1 MLPLTSQRSLQRW
14 EAVVIEPYAV
24 LQLNYI
30 ELPTDKYPKLDDIC
44 REVPSRS
51 VNRKLVGGLLNIE
64 DIYFKTTL
72 FPNFVA
78 CLKDAH
84 KSAFNIDSDVRIVR
98 VTRDYTSKVIVH
110 DDPGLPYFG
119 NDFYTKF
126 KTNLASIPVWGVDDD
141 LVETFSTG
149 YRMMEKP
156 LHITKEKKLTPRTSI
171 LGRKQK
177 LEKILTNELK
187 VGHGRAESIKNADFE
202 PESKTEDEQKQR
214 SRWGVFPFNS
224 PCDNSDRNVRRQNQR
239 DDDTTNFYDGHFER
253 IPELLLPVCT
263 PETNLLGHIWPDQG
277 SKPAEFL
284 QYSSSTALERFSG
297 NNALSERGCGSIESN
312 PSTTTTHIIDR
323 LFEKKLFFGTK
334 FESFITEEMEGLID
348 YKMTSILDFDASRKK
363 RRIDKDAMQFEKSR
377 LATLKA
383 EDIEEI
389 RGVTAAAN
397 PWLQAMQTI
406 DKEVKKRAQF
416 EEFDVLDLESL
427 SSSRSNWSYSGGQN
441 VPMLFSEAFFVP
453 RTESSEQTTSE
464 AEAMSMVAIVD
475 IGVSSQ
481 FSTRPLS
488 VTGKLVNLVRQI
500 LQEPSVRLK
509 GSVKDRLLSSAHAL
523 RCIPIPPMLPHTFVR
538 GRGSSELGG
547 DESMLHQ
554 EVEQWECNPSAV
566 GRSMIAMLQNQF
578 KLDASERKGG
588 GTDQRERQIF
598 SGLSPDVGRGPQGWL
613 GRVSLL
619 GRTSR
624 SILKE
629 VAEIC
634 TPLADSSATDG
645 GLGACSGSRRRKEA
659 RRLARPT
666 SMTEFLRYAFLSAAS
681 IESTGYSS
689 FCTGDATVAMG
700 AVDIARGAGEE
711 CKNQESLAT
720 GAALITNIE
729 AVRARKYGDE
739 NRYAQ
744 LKSPVLSV
752 VPAISESPHEAKKAG
767 DTENRAVDK
776 MRDDQGRAD
785 EVVTEEPELHS
796 HVPLSHMDIQ
806 SGPDPRSSAEIDH
819 KREVA
824 SLVPQTL
831 DLDQMVASYLSMH
844 RLPSARGKAIPPS
857 VGRLRVNP
865 IVITPSLTSDIPS
878 SHGRRNNGMSLESW
892 SSRFQTG
899 QEAQESEQRKGVMD
913 AVHSS
918 LLVTTRDAPPSISA
932 RNRDE
937 MTRAAPLG
945 KQSQF
950 FSAIYPPTALTSM
963 VTPSKGEGEG
973 EGEEEVQES
982 NWTERET
989 NVTAPASSFRFN
1001 GLCILVSESFL
1012 ELSEGSWAITTLAEK
1027 YGITCIDTLLKD
1039 PVTAIVDGSTA
1050 ICVVEEG
1057 IVGQINLLKEFVKQ
1071 MTALVY
1077 RYSCIWIIIIS
1088 RNGDEKAARRD
1099 GREGEL
1105 ETGMRNLYTAISRFP
1120 ITVVVR
1126 SIMERDSKAPHATT
1140 NTSTDTDTGTGTVVG
1155 AQLAGMIH
1163 FICNDIANAVC
1174 IAHNILRERFVSRDF
1189 LKALLGRDSIAFA
1202 EQCDFLQLFPSLN
1215 FYTAAQII
1223 SNISLKRIAE
1233 HLPERISALKQAL
1246 QFVPPID
1253 AVCLES
1259 AFALFN
1265 VHCGLQRSVGRS
1277 AESVAA
1283 IENHREGSPRDREP
1297 AADRASVSA
1306 LDSREL
1312 TRAQPVLYSDS
1323 LKDHDGGSWVT
1334 PENGGQDRRGGD
1346 NYVSGGYSRER
1357 TAGDRGIRGQRRG
1370 QAETQRQ
1377 GGYGAFHHE
1386 LAYGDGIGDNNSNND
1401 DNKNNYAR
1409 RYGSHENS
1417 NIEPRQYISLHDG
1430 SGDRD
1435 QNGSNSGPWRS
1446 SGGHYDERPTDRG
1459 AGRKTGYGYETWG
1472 RDVEGF
1478 IKPFCPEENE
1488 QQFKLPFGRRELQR
1502 QTAPWNENQDRRTH
1516 NDFDE
1521 RQSDSGSSRQKGDS
1535 LAGIVDYDYP
1545 KRTKAGAER
1554 PRDTQNISGQQQQFQ
1569 HQHHYQNRKSEE
1581 NLYSDI
1587 RFTDDYDRQIVYSQ
1601 HQPQYQQQFQQENRQ
1616 YPLQHNAS
1624 AVVGRIQDPRSF
1636 ARPDRR

>member
-1 MLPLTSQRSLQRW
+1 MLPLTSQRNLQRW
-14 EAVVIEPYAV
+14 DAVVIEPYAE

-44 REVPSRS
+44 REVSSRS
-51 VNRKLVGGLLNIE
+51 VDRKLVGGLLNVE

-78 CLKDAH
+78 CLKDAQ

-98 VTRDYTSKVIVH
+98 FTREYTSKAIVH
-110 DDPGLPYFG
+110 DDPSLPYFG

-156 LHITKEKKLTPRTSI
+156 LHISREKKLTPRTSI
-171 LGRKQK
+171 LGRKGK
-177 LEKILTNELK
+177 LEKILTNDLK
-187 VGHGRAESIKNADFE
+187 VGHGRAESIKNADFA

-224 PCDNSDRNVRRQNQR
+224 RCDASDRNGRRQNLG

-263 PETNLLGHIWPDQG
+263 PEKNLLGHIWPDQG
-277 SKPAEFL
+277 SKPEEFL
-284 QYSSSTALERFSG
+284 QYSLSTALEPLSG
-297 NNALSERGCGSIESN
+297 NLKLNALSERGCSSIESN

-323 LFEKKLFFGTK
+323 LFEKKLSFGTN
-334 FESFITEEMEGLID
+334 FESFITVEMEGLID
-348 YKMTSILDFDASRKK
+348 HKMTSVFDFDASRKK
-363 RRIDKDAMQFEKSR
+363 RRIDKDAMQFNKSR

-397 PWLQAMQTI
+397 PWLQAVQAI

-416 EEFDVLDLESL
+416 EEFDVLDLEIL
-427 SSSRSNWSYSGGQN
+427 SSSRSKWSYSGGQN
-441 VPMLFSEAFFVP
+441 IPMLFSETFFEP
-453 RTESSEQTTSE
+453 RTESSEQRTGE
-464 AEAMSMVAIVD
+464 AEGMSMVAIVD
-475 IGVSSQ
+475 IDVTSQ
-481 FSTRPLS
+481 FNTRPLS

-509 GSVKDRLLSSAHAL
+509 GCVKDRLLSSAHAL
-523 RCIPIPPMLPHTFVR
+523 RCIPILPVLPHTFVR

-547 DESMLHQ
+547 DESVLHQ
-554 EVEQWECNPSAV
+554 EVEQWECDPSAV
-566 GRSMIAMLQNQF
+566 GRSMIAMLHIRF
-578 KLDASERKGG
+578 KLDARERKSG

-598 SGLSPDVGRGPQGWL
+598 SGRSPDVVWRGPQGRL

-619 GRTSR
+619 GTTSR

-634 TPLADSSATDG
+634 TPLADSSATDR

-659 RRLARPT
+659 RRPARPT
-666 SMTEFLRYAFLSAAS
+666 SMTEFLRYAFLPAAS
-681 IESTGYSS
+681 IETTGYSS
-689 FCTGDATVAMG
+689 FCTSDATVTMG

-729 AVRARKYGDE
+729 AVRACKYGDE

-752 VPAISESPHEAKKAG
+752 VPAIIESPHEAKEAG

-776 MRDDQGRAD
+776 MRDDHDRVD

-806 SGPDPRSSAEIDH
+806 SGPDPQSSAEIDH
-819 KREVA
+819 NREVA

-844 RLPSARGKAIPPS
+844 RLPSAGGKTIPPS
-857 VGRLRVNP
+857 VERLRVNP
-865 IVITPSLTSDIPS
+865 IVATPSLISGIPS
-878 SHGRRNNGMSLESW
+878 SHGRRDSGMSLESW

-899 QEAQESEQRKGVMD
+899 QEAQELEKRKRVMD

-918 LLVTTRDAPPSISA
+918 LVVTTRDAPPSIGA
-932 RNRDE
+932 RNKDK

-945 KQSQF
+945 KQLQF
-950 FSAIYPPTALTSM
+950 STAIYPPTALTSM

-973 EGEEEVQES
+973 EEEVQES
-982 NWTERET
+982 NGTERER

-1027 YGITCIDTLLKD
+1027 YGITCIDTLLND

-1057 IVGQINLLKEFVKQ
+1057 IVGQVSLLKEFVKL
-1071 MTALVY
+1071 MTTLVY
-1077 RYSCIWIIIIS
+1077 KYSCIWIIIIS
-1088 RNGDEKAARRD
+1088 RNGDEDAARRD

-1126 SIMERDSKAPHATT
+1126 SIMERDSEAPHATS
-1140 NTSTDTDTGTGTVVG
+1140 NTSTDTWTGSVVG

-1163 FICNDIANAVC
+1163 LICNDIANAVC

-1215 FYTAAQII
+1215 FYTAAQIL
-1223 SNISLKRIAE
+1223 SNVSLKRIAE

-1253 AVCLES
+1253 AACLES
-1259 AFALFN
+1259 AFALFT

-1277 AESVAA
+1277 AESVSA

-1297 AADRASVSA
+1297 AADGASVSA
-1306 LDSREL
+1306 LDPREL
-1312 TRAQPVLYSDS
+1312 TRAQTVLYSDS

-1334 PENGGQDRRGGD
+1334 PENGSQDRRGGD

-1377 GGYGAFHHE
+1377 GGYGAFHHGP
-1386 LAYGDGIGDNNSNND
+1386 AYGDGIGDNNGNND
-1401 DNKNNYAR
+1401 DNKNNYAC

-1417 NIEPRQYISLHDG
+1417 NIEPRQYIRLHDG

-1435 QNGSNSGPWRS
+1435 QNGCNSGSWRS

-1459 AGRKTGYGYETWG
+1459 AGRKTGYGYETWD
-1472 RDVEGF
+1472 RDGEGF
-1478 IKPFCPEENE
+1478 IKQFRPEENE
-1488 QQFKLPFGRRELQR
+1488 QQFELPYGRRELQR
-1502 QTAPWNENQDRRTH
+1502 QTAPWNENQYRRTH

-1521 RQSDSGSSRQKGDS
+1521 RQIDSGSSRQKGDS

-1569 HQHHYQNRKSEE
+1569 HQRHYQNQKSEE
-1581 NLYSDI
+1581 KLHSDI
-1587 RFTDDYDRQIVYSQ
+1587 RLADDYDRQIVYSQ
-1601 HQPQYQQQFQQENRQ
+1601 HQQQYRQQFQQENRQ
-1616 YPLQHNAS
+1616 YPLQHSAS
-1624 AVVGRIQDPRSF
+1624 AVAGRIQDPRSF